1 MTDFIYYSTF
11 AVTGALA
18 LAAFLVARTAI
29 AKGAD
34 ITPSSNRFAFAAV
47 ASGLFS
53 GIPYFLGAIW
63 AVRSAGYIVYTGH
76 GLALI
81 AAALFNALLGLA
93 LAALGRMVL
102 RWRPIRW

>member
-11 AVTGALA
+11 AVTVGLA
-18 LAAFLVARTAI
+18 LAAFVAARTAV

-34 ITPSSNRFAFAAV
+34 LTSSSNRLALAAI

-53 GIPYFLGAIW
+53 GMPYFQGAIW
-63 AVRSAGYIVYTGH
+63 IAHAAGYSVHTGH
-76 GLALI
+76 GLALV

-102 RWRPIRW
+102 RWQPVKW